1 MLLVVLLFILGLSMS
16 AFFSGAE
23 TGFYRVP
30 RARLIL
36 DSKSGDPM
44 ARGLFW
50 LSNNPTIFVAT
61 TLIGN
66 NLANYL
72 ASLSIV
78 LATSYLTF
86 SDPAIAQT
94 VAPVILAPVVFVYGE
109 LLPKN
114 LFFHAPYS
122 LLRAGGIL
130 FFFCGILFAPISAI
144 LWLLGRCLETLVG
157 QAPLRLK
164 LTLARKELRQLMQEG
179 REAGV
184 LRPAQLDL
192 AHNLIAMAH
201 TPIREHCRPANR
213 VPWITGDATLEQ
225 AQQTAAQHGVPFLPV
240 RLSDNGPFIGY
251 VRSVE
256 LYLDNQP
263 PANKVKEMPS
273 LPENLPYVKALLR
286 MRTADEE
293 VAMVVSQTDDRVI
306 GFLMADQLAKPL
318 FRTS

>member
-1 MLLVVLLFILGLSMS
+1 MILGLFLLGLSMS
-16 AFFSGAE
+16 AFFSGSE

-36 DSKSGDPM
+36 DGKSGDPI

-50 LSNNPTIFVAT
+50 LSNNPTLFVAT

-72 ASLSIV
+72 TSLAVV
-78 LATSYLTF
+78 LATGYVAF
-86 SDPAIAQT
+86 RDPAVAET
-94 VAPVILAPVVFVYGE
+94 VAPVVLAPVVFVYGE

-114 LFFHAPYS
+114 LFYHAPYV

-130 FFFCGILFAPISAI
+130 FFLFGILFAPISAI
-144 LWLLGRCLETLVG
+144 LWTLGRGLETLVG
-157 QAPLRLK
+157 QTPLRLQ
-164 LTLARKELRQLMQEG
+164 LSLARKELRQMMSEG

-192 AHNLIAMAH
+192 AHNLISMAH
-201 TPIREHCRPANR
+201 TPIRHLCRPVQR

-225 AQQTAAQHGVPFLPV
+225 AREMAARHQVPFLPV
-240 RLSDNGPFIGY
+240 RLSADGPFIGY

-256 LYLDNQP
+256 LYLDNEP

-273 LPENLPYVKALLR
+273 LPDDLPYVAALLR
-286 MRTADEE
+286 MRSKAEE
-293 VAMVVSQTDDRVI
+293 VSTVTSRTDNRVI

-318 FRTS
+318 FRSS